1 MSVVTAEKFTTGN
14 AALDIELPYLT
25 WGDME
30 KLAEYAK
37 YLRWTH
43 AGEDDG
49 DDWADTPLTEEEA
62 AQVEEGRKEFANG
75 EYLTLDEFMEGL

>member
-1 MSVVTAEKFTTGN
+1 M
-14 AALDIELPYLT
+14 ELPYLT
-25 WGDME
+25 WGDMT

-37 YLRWTH
+37 FLRWTH
-43 AGEDDG
+43 AEDD
-49 DDWADTPLTEEEA
+49 DDNWADAPLTEEEA